1 MQQEIRKRAQ
11 KANKKKKPATQ
22 PKANGTKP
30 VVNPSSQ
37 IHAINEVVPK
47 PSANSVA
54 FTSKAPNSSPSASNK
69 NHILTRVQNH
79 TSNGENHLTISA
91 KNQVCNPHQ
100 LSIENIISDFSIQ
113 YCYQLEWM
121 KIRLDFGLS
130 RILKFAPV
138 CMNGI
143 NEVSVI

>member
-1 MQQEIRKRAQ
+1 MYNLKFPFNIFEIILQQEIRKRAQ

-100 LSIENIISDFSIQ
+100 LSIENIIFDLI
-113 YCYQLEWM
+113 
-121 KIRLDFGLS
+121 S
-130 RILKFAPV
+130 RSNIA
-138 CMNGI
+138 I
-143 NEVSVI
+143 N